1 MAVSLGHGRCFS
13 FFRFLLLLLKTRIMN
28 NMPLSQPGPALM
40 APNMSAASRGMGSG
54 EGRPLTLDIYV
65 CALKAALKEEEE
77 GEKKKKKAQQI
88 ALPVKAPC
96 SIGAGQPPLGTAPSG
111 RCEPGPCGFVA
122 VDFLLSGRIC
132 KARPMLAA
140 QLPSRCR
147 LGRRGLWRG
156 AEHQQRDEPGAG
168 DVDGQEMR
176 LDGEGN

>member
-77 GEKKKKKAQQI
+77 GEKKKKKRNKSPSRLKHRAASGQGSPRWVRRPRGDANP
-88 ALPVKAPC
+88 ALVVLWLWIFCFLGGFVRRGRC
-96 SIGAGQPPLGTAPSG
+96 SRRSSPPAAVWGAGGCGGVLSTSSG
-111 RCEPGPCGFVA
+111 MSPEREMWM
-122 VDFLLSGRIC
+122 GRKC
-132 KARPMLAA
+132 
-140 QLPSRCR
+140 
-147 LGRRGLWRG
+147 
-156 AEHQQRDEPGAG
+156 D
-168 DVDGQEMR
+168 
-176 LDGEGN
+176 